1 MELSP
6 KHERGEPLSP
16 IGSSQQAIPSRR
28 KARLAYFVSH
38 PIQYQAPLLR
48 RIALESD
55 IDLQVFFFSDLSVR
69 GYSDKGFGGVTV
81 KWDIPLLDGYSH
93 EFLPGFRKK
102 DTFSFASPL
111 NYGILDRLQ
120 HGAFDAV
127 WVHGYH
133 TANCLQ
139 AIFAARML
147 RIPVILR
154 AESQLNDHIRSRTT
168 LLAKRLFF
176 PILKRAVH
184 CVMPIG
190 TPNATYWREYLGEDI
205 PMYGMPYVVDN
216 DFFSGRSSEAAAGRE
231 ALRRELEIE
240 PGRPIFLFAS
250 KLQTRKRCIDLVDA
264 FLKLSPAQGID
275 PPAYLLI
282 IGDGEERAAIEQRI
296 RESGLSSI
304 RMLGFRNQSELPR
317 FFDLCDVFILPSIHE
332 PWGLIVNEVMSAGRA
347 VVVSDDVGC
356 QADLVQNEVNGFTFP
371 KQNIGALS
379 AVLRRFVDDPSLA
392 QKMGRQS
399 RRIIARFSFDESVH
413 GLRQALASCV
423 PGFVP

>member
-1 MELSP
+1 MSAVS
-6 KHERGEPLSP
+6 HLSP
-16 IGSSQQAIPSRR
+16 IGSARQAVPSSR
-28 KARLAYFVSH
+28 KVRLAYFVSH

-69 GYSDKGFGGVTV
+69 GYSDKGFGGIQI
-81 KWDIPLLDGYSH
+81 KWDIPLLDGYAH
-93 EFLPGFRKK
+93 EFLPAFRKK
-102 DTFSFASPL
+102 NTFSFASPL
-111 NYGILDRLQ
+111 NYGILSRLR
-120 HGAFDAV
+120 HGSFDAV

-133 TANCLQ
+133 TASCLQ

-154 AESQLNDHIRSRTT
+154 SDSQLNDRVRSKTT

-176 PILKRAVH
+176 SILRQAVQ
-184 CVMPIG
+184 CVVPVG
-190 TPNATYWREYLGEDI
+190 EANAEYWRKYLGAKI
-205 PMYGMPYVVDN
+205 PMYRMPYAVDN
-216 DFFSGRSSEAAAGRE
+216 DYFSSLAADAAPRRE
-231 ALRRELEIE
+231 TLRRELNLE
-240 PGRPIFLFAS
+240 PDRPIFLFAS

-264 FLKLSPAQGID
+264 FLKLSPGPDID

-296 RESGLSSI
+296 AESGLSSI

-332 PWGLIVNEVMSAGRA
+332 PWGLIVNEAMSAGRA
-347 VVVSDDVGC
+347 IVLSDDVGC
-356 QADLVQNEVNGFTFP
+356 HADLVENEINGFTFP
-371 KQNIGALS
+371 KQNIDALS
-379 AVLRRFVDDPSLA
+379 ALLRRFAHDPSLA

-399 RRIIARFSFDESVH
+399 HRIIARFSFDECVH
-413 GLRQALASCV
+413 GLRQALAYCV
-423 PGFVP
+423 PGFAP